1 MCRVSDSQSNIV
13 LNDDRESHTSQP
25 HVRVGQHRI
34 GARSDAQTHELP
46 MQRTYSS
53 HVAKNGKSPR
63 TCPNSAIWGG
73 GGQIPRR
80 PPLPFGTRQRHR
92 RSFCRQRCI
101 ISLSVSCLTAGL
113 CRRAVFL
120 PPWSGDH
127 LRRNCGSRMDAA
139 QSSRHV
145 KPRVGEK
152 EGASASGISLVR
164 GR

>member
-1 MCRVSDSQSNIV
+1 MHKRTSFPCSGHSSQTEKSKISADSETPPSGGKTGQNEPPYLI
-13 LNDDRESHTSQP
+13 P
-25 HVRVGQHRI
+25 HRG
-34 GARSDAQTHELP
+34 
-46 MQRTYSS
+46 
-53 HVAKNGKSPR
+53 
-63 TCPNSAIWGG
+63 W

-80 PPLPFGTRQRHR
+80 PPPPRRAPTLPLATPQRHR

-101 ISLSVSCLTAGL
+101 ISSSVSCLTAGL
-113 CRRAVFL
+113 CRRAVLVL

-127 LRRNCGSRMDAA
+127 LRRNCGSSMDAA